1 MAFWHARLVA
11 SNVIIL
17 YVVAKNGECWRKESM
32 DHWIHFTETIT
43 FFCVCEGKLDYFR
56 ILCLMK
62 NNRHIKTVIFVQKI
76 FEGNIVDTI
85 NWQSYF

>member
-1 MAFWHARLVA
+1 MAFWHARLA

-43 FFCVCEGKLDYFR
+43 YYLFCEGKLDYFR

-62 NNRHIKTVIFVQKI
+62 NKTDTTTVIFVQKI
-76 FEGNIVDTI
+76 FEGN
-85 NWQSYF
+85 NR

>member
-1 MAFWHARLVA
+1 MAFWHARLA

-43 FFCVCEGKLDYFR
+43 YYFFVKVNWP
-56 ILCLMK
+56 ILEYVSYEK
-62 NNRHIKTVIFVQKI
+62 QQTTVIFVQKI
-76 FEGNIVDTI
+76 FEGNDR
-85 NWQSYF
+85 